1 MKKGIVNAVAT
12 INSSRVMNIRFVLSV
27 VDDDFTGFSDPE
39 ILIRHINESYPGE
52 LIVHYQITDME
63 DLETALETAWSRV
76 KE

>member
-27 VDDDFTGFSDPE
+27 VEDNFTELSDPE
-39 ILIRHINESYPGE
+39 ILVRHINESYPGE
-52 LIVHYQITDME
+52 LIVHYQIVDME

-76 KE
+76 QE